1 VKNNILDEDEEKML
15 GIVEEISFWKSYI
28 DKNECNGT
36 LSVLET
42 AHAALEQAKS
52 KIYSF
57 VLSDTKH

>member
-1 VKNNILDEDEEKML
+1 MKDNILEQDEEELL

-28 DKNECNGT
+28 DHNECNGT

-52 KIYSF
+52 KIYSL
-57 VLSDTKH
+57 VLNNTTH